1 MAKIFLH
8 SSVSSLNPDF
18 SNANPAFSSCVL
30 HICGQILEAI
40 DGRCLKINNIV
51 FASWSSLLC
60 IVQLSP
66 VESKEFNHEYENIKY
81 LVTKYQNLHVRRR
94 KCLSLNPSHLIFFER
109 KLLS

>member
-30 HICGQILEAI
+30 HTCGQTLETI

-51 FASWSSLLC
+51 FAAWSSSLC

-66 VESKEFNHEYENIKY
+66 IERIGFNHQYEISNIWSQNIK
-81 LVTKYQNLHVRRR
+81 
-94 KCLSLNPSHLIFFER
+94 IFTYGVGHFW
-109 KLLS
+109 L